1 MVFDWKPEYSVNVEE
16 IDEQHK
22 KLVSL
27 IDKLYNS
34 IYSFKTREELGGI
47 LEELIEYADYHFSTE
62 EKYFDKFNYEYSEEH
77 KREHEIFREK
87 MLDLNKKFKNKEL
100 EISFELMDFLEDWL
114 LDHLME
120 QDQKYVK
127 CFIEHGLSR
136 R

>member
-127 CFIEHGLSR
+127 CFIEHGLS
-136 R
+136 

>member
-100 EISFELMDFLEDWL
+100 EISFELIDFLEDWL

-127 CFIEHGLSR
+127 CFIEHGLS
-136 R
+136 